1 MAAIIDQAHIEQA
14 YRVASELFGPDAWV
28 PWWAWLALLV
38 MIFWG
43 LLVPDGRGQPAAGRA
58 GGQE

>member
-1 MAAIIDQAHIEQA
+1 VPTSNDEEPLMATIADLA
-14 YRVASELFGPDAWV
+14 YNVTSELFGPDARV

-43 LLVPDGRGQPAAGRA
+43 LLVPQRQDS
-58 GGQE
+58 

>member
-1 MAAIIDQAHIEQA
+1 MTSVTDLAG
-14 YRVASELFGPDAWV
+14 ELFGPGSAV

-43 LLVPDGRGQPAAGRA
+43 LLVPEQEDRRPGRGR
-58 GGQE
+58 